1 MAAPIAVSAILAL
14 AFFVY
19 PPPRRRK
26 ALRRFTTRFR
36 CGASAHKRATT
47 VKDCVSSGEACQ
59 LTATASSCGGHR
71 DTKVSQETIQRGQQ
85 VGTVHWMSGDVALAV
100 KGGQLSSTER
110 IGNIAIARQQ
120 TPFFSL
126 RAVLMAALLAVD
138 L

>member
-1 MAAPIAVSAILAL
+1 M
-14 AFFVY
+14 
-19 PPPRRRK
+19 R
-26 ALRRFTTRFR
+26 
-36 CGASAHKRATT
+36 
-47 VKDCVSSGEACQ
+47 
-59 LTATASSCGGHR
+59 GHR

-120 TPFFSL
+120 TPFSSL
-126 RAVLMAALLAVD
+126 RGVLMAALFAVD

>member
-1 MAAPIAVSAILAL
+1 M
-14 AFFVY
+14 
-19 PPPRRRK
+19 R
-26 ALRRFTTRFR
+26 
-36 CGASAHKRATT
+36 
-47 VKDCVSSGEACQ
+47 
-59 LTATASSCGGHR
+59 GHR

-85 VGTVHWMSGDVALAV
+85 VGTVHWMSGDLALAV

-126 RAVLMAALLAVD
+126 RAVLMGALLAVD